1 MREYEIVEHA
11 SLEDLN
17 VFLVEMTYRCS
28 HVHKEFE
35 LLVVLAGTIVILY
48 GQRQREFHKTDV
60 IIINPR
66 QPHEIHALTENAI
79 ILSVQAAAS
88 FCRKIYPELC
98 NVEFDKNY
106 LEDIHSS
113 GWEKSVYDRLFE
125 LALNYFE
132 SREQYGFF
140 CLSCL
145 YEIFGLLLKHHP
157 WHCISEQEKSKRYC
171 KGKRLERITDYIDCH
186 YTEKLLLEEVALR
199 EGISVSYASHFLK
212 DNLGISFQEYLT
224 LLRFEKAR
232 RLVEQT
238 GRNIT
243 EISLECGFSDCRYL
257 NGIYQKQL
265 GYTPMEYRR
274 AHDTPVQKGSTG
286 RQVNTQRIISKSD
299 SIQLLQLI
307 MKRRD

>member
-157 WHCISEQEKSKRYC
+157 WHCISEQEKRKR
-171 KGKRLERITDYIDCH
+171 
-186 YTEKLLLEEVALR
+186 
-199 EGISVSYASHFLK
+199 
-212 DNLGISFQEYLT
+212 
-224 LLRFEKAR
+224 
-232 RLVEQT
+232 
-238 GRNIT
+238 
-243 EISLECGFSDCRYL
+243 
-257 NGIYQKQL
+257 
-265 GYTPMEYRR
+265 
-274 AHDTPVQKGSTG
+274 
-286 RQVNTQRIISKSD
+286 
-299 SIQLLQLI
+299 
-307 MKRRD
+307 